1 MLGFLEH
8 RHVDAGMTQGNAD
21 HPRNPLARA
30 ALLLTLRRT
39 HHFPVLMKIGSPF
52 FFIAVL
58 FTRSSLYIY
67 MASYVHRIEV
77 QYTRDPRLPTRTERF
92 RSLGFPLR
100 ELHLVDVYTIATA
113 QRDFSPE
120 ELSQIG
126 AQLSNPVVQRY
137 SVDRPTEAEFDYAIE
152 VGFLPGVTDN
162 AGTTARQTIEDYF
175 NFQFGEEE
183 AVFSS
188 QLYLVCGDLTP
199 EALQRLTAALANPLV
214 NRVHV
219 KSREEYAG
227 KGMDVV
233 TPFVRL
239 HELQTAGTVD
249 LDLPDAE
256 LARIGKEG
264 ILDPATGERRGPLAL
279 DLAQLHAIRDYFRK
293 LGRKPTDVELESL
306 AQTWSEHCKHT
317 IFASAMD
324 DDVPRGLYKTC
335 IQAAT
340 NTIRAA
346 KGENDIC
353 VSVFTDNSGAIV
365 FDDEHLVTCKVETHN
380 SPSALDP
387 FGGALTGIVG
397 VNRDT
402 IGFGLGAKPCINIY
416 GYCVGDPD
424 TEPALFRGKNRQNPI
439 LPPRRI
445 FEGVVRGVDVGGNCS
460 GIPTPQGWCYFHDRY
475 VGKPLVFAGTV
486 GVMPRA
492 RGGRP
497 LHEKQARP
505 GDLIV
510 MVGGRV
516 GKDGI
521 HGATFS
527 SEALDPASPVTAVQI
542 GDPITQKKFSDVI
555 VKEARDLDLYR
566 SITDNGAGGLSCS
579 VAEMAKESG
588 GCHVLL
594 DRVPLKYPGMAPWEI
609 WISES
614 QERMTL
620 AVPEEKIEAF
630 MDLMQKR
637 EVEATVIGTFTDTG
651 RCVVEYNGET
661 VMDVDLDFLHDGL
674 PKKHLRTEPVETV
687 YPEPDVPC
695 PDRLDD
701 LLLTML
707 SRKNICSKEFI
718 STRYDHTVQ
727 GGHVLGPVQGAGRVQ
742 ATATL
747 TKVVLGSMK
756 GVGLSQGLFPSYSE
770 LDPYRMALAAI
781 DAAVRGLVAIGVPME
796 TIALLDNFCWCS
808 SDEPGRLWQLKRA
821 AFGCYDG
828 AVGFGAPY
836 ISGKDSM
843 FNDFSGFDADSNPVK
858 VSVPP
863 TLLIT
868 SIGVHPDVTTAVSM
882 DAKFDGDLVYVVGET
897 GEELGGSEYLAHL
910 GIEGGSVPS
919 LDIEAAKV
927 RYGRMTDAI
936 QKGLLAS
943 AFPVTH
949 GGLLVALAKVAIAGR
964 IGMDLA
970 IPGGMRPD
978 TYLFSESLGRFVVT
992 VAPSNREAFEAIF
1005 GGDAHLLGRVGGETF
1020 RVSAGE
1026 QTLIK
1031 QPVTAMETAYKAPFG
1046 GY

>member
-1 MLGFLEH
+1 
-8 RHVDAGMTQGNAD
+8 
-21 HPRNPLARA
+21 
-30 ALLLTLRRT
+30 
-39 HHFPVLMKIGSPF
+39 
-52 FFIAVL
+52 
-58 FTRSSLYIY
+58 

-113 QRDFSPE
+113 RRDFSPD

-137 SVDRPTEAEFDYAIE
+137 SVDRPTEAGFDYAIE

-162 AGTTARQTIEDYF
+162 AGTTAKQTIEDYF
-175 NFQFGEEE
+175 GFRFGEGE

-188 QLYLVCGDLTP
+188 QLYLVSGDLTP
-199 EALQRLTAALANPLV
+199 ESLERLTVALANPLV

-219 KSREEYAG
+219 RSREEYAG
-227 KGMDVV
+227 KGMDAI
-233 TPFVRL
+233 TPFVHL
-239 HELQTAGTVD
+239 HDLQAAGTVD

-279 DLAQLHAIRDYFRK
+279 DLAQLHAIRDYFRG

-324 DDVPRGLYKTC
+324 DVPRGLYKTC

-340 NTIRAA
+340 NTVREA
-346 KGENDIC
+346 KGDDDIC
-353 VSVFTDNSGAIV
+353 VSVFTDNSGAII

-424 TEPALFRGKNRQNPI
+424 TEPALFRGKNRTNPI

-445 FEGVVRGVDVGGNCS
+445 FEGVVRGIDVGGNCS

-492 RGGRP
+492 NNGRL
-497 LHEKQARP
+497 LHEKQALP
-505 GDLIV
+505 GDLVV

-566 SITDNGAGGLSCS
+566 SITDNGAGGISCS
-579 VAEMAKESG
+579 VAEMARESG

-630 MDLMQKR
+630 MDLMKRR

-651 RCVVEYNGET
+651 RCVVEYGGET

-674 PKKHLRTEPVETV
+674 PKKHLRTEPVETA
-687 YPEPDVPC
+687 YPEPDFPC

-701 LLLTML
+701 LLLAML
-707 SRKNICSKEFI
+707 ARKNICSKEFI

-742 ATATL
+742 TTATL
-747 TKVVLGSMK
+747 TKVVPGSMK

-781 DAAVRGLVAIGVPME
+781 DAAVRGLIAIGVPLD

-808 SDEPGRLWQLKRA
+808 SDEPARLWQLKRA

-828 AVGFGAPY
+828 AVEFATPY

-843 FNDFSGFDADSNPVK
+843 FNDFSGYDADSNPVK

-910 GIEGGSVPS
+910 GVEGGTVPS
-919 LDIEAAKV
+919 LDIETAKV
-927 RYGRMTDAI
+927 RYGRMTGAI
-936 QKGLLAS
+936 EKNLLAS

-964 IGMDLA
+964 AGMDLT
-970 IPGGMRPD
+970 ITGGMRPD
-978 TYLFSESLGRFVVT
+978 TYLFSESLGRLIVT
-992 VAPSNREAFEAIF
+992 VAPGDREAFEEIF
-1005 GGDAHLLGRVGGETF
+1005 GGDAHLLGSVGGETF
-1020 RVSAGE
+1020 RVSAGK
-1026 QTLIK
+1026 TLIE

>member
-1 MLGFLEH
+1 
-8 RHVDAGMTQGNAD
+8 
-21 HPRNPLARA
+21 
-30 ALLLTLRRT
+30 
-39 HHFPVLMKIGSPF
+39 
-52 FFIAVL
+52 
-58 FTRSSLYIY
+58 

-113 QRDFSPE
+113 RRDFSPD

-137 SVDRPTEAEFDYAIE
+137 SVDRPTEAEFDCAIE

-162 AGTTARQTIEDYF
+162 AGTTAKQTIEDYF
-175 NFQFGEEE
+175 GFRFGEGE

-199 EALQRLTAALANPLV
+199 ESLQRLTAALANPLV

-219 KSREEYAG
+219 RSREEYG
-227 KGMDVV
+227 KKGMDAI
-233 TPFVRL
+233 TPFVHL
-239 HELQTAGTVD
+239 HDLQAAGTVD

-264 ILDPATGERRGPLAL
+264 ITDPGTGERRGPLAL
-279 DLAQLHAIRDYFRK
+279 DLAQLHAIRDYFRG

-324 DDVPRGLYKTC
+324 DVPRGLYKSC

-340 NTIRAA
+340 NTIRKE
-346 KGENDIC
+346 KGDDDIC

-416 GYCVGDPD
+416 GYCVGDPE
-424 TEPALFRGKNRQNPI
+424 TEPALFRGKNRENPI

-486 GVMPRA
+486 GVMPRT
-492 RGGRP
+492 RNGRL
-497 LHEKQARP
+497 LHEKQALP
-505 GDLIV
+505 GDLVV

-566 SITDNGAGGLSCS
+566 SITDNGAGGISCS
-579 VAEMAKESG
+579 VAEMARESG

-630 MDLMQKR
+630 MSLMKRR

-687 YPEPDVPC
+687 YPEPDVPR
-695 PDRLDD
+695 PDRLDN
-701 LLLTML
+701 LLLAML
-707 SRKNICSKEFI
+707 GRKNICSKEFI

-742 ATATL
+742 TTATL
-747 TKVVLGSMK
+747 TKVVPGSMK

-781 DAAVRGLVAIGVPME
+781 DAAVRGLVAIGVPLA

-828 AVGFGAPY
+828 AVEFATPF

-858 VSVPP
+858 ISVPP

-910 GIEGGSVPS
+910 GIEGGAVPA

-927 RYGRMTDAI
+927 RYERMTDVI
-936 QKGLLAS
+936 KKGLLAS

-964 IGMDLA
+964 VGMDLT

-978 TYLFSESLGRFVVT
+978 TYLFSESLGRLIVT
-992 VAPSNREAFEAIF
+992 VAPSDREAFEEIF
-1005 GGDAHLLGRVGGETF
+1005 AGDAHLLGRVAGETF
-1020 RVSAGE
+1020 RVSAGK
-1026 QTLIK
+1026 TLIE

>member
-1 MLGFLEH
+1 
-8 RHVDAGMTQGNAD
+8 
-21 HPRNPLARA
+21 
-30 ALLLTLRRT
+30 
-39 HHFPVLMKIGSPF
+39 
-52 FFIAVL
+52 
-58 FTRSSLYIY
+58 

-77 QYTRDPRLPTRTERF
+77 QYSRDPRLPTRTERF

-113 QRDFSPE
+113 RRDFSPE

-137 SVDRPTEAEFDYAIE
+137 SVDRPTEAGFDYAIE

-162 AGTTARQTIEDYF
+162 AGTTAKQTIEDYF
-175 NFQFGEEE
+175 GFRFGEGE

-188 QLYLVCGDLTP
+188 QLYLVSGDLTP
-199 EALQRLTAALANPLV
+199 ETLERLTAALANPLV

-219 KSREEYAG
+219 RSREEYAG
-227 KGMDVV
+227 KGMDAI
-233 TPFVRL
+233 TPFVHL
-239 HELQTAGTVD
+239 HDLQAAGTVD

-279 DLAQLHAIRDYFRK
+279 DLAQLHAIRDYFRG

-324 DDVPRGLYKTC
+324 DVPRGLYKTC

-340 NTIRAA
+340 NTVREA
-346 KGENDIC
+346 KGDDDIC
-353 VSVFTDNSGAIV
+353 VSVFTDNSGAII

-424 TEPALFRGKNRQNPI
+424 TEPALFRGKNRTNPI

-445 FEGVVRGVDVGGNCS
+445 FEGVVRGIDVGGNCS

-492 RGGRP
+492 NNGRP
-497 LHEKQARP
+497 LHEKQALP
-505 GDLIV
+505 GDLVV

-566 SITDNGAGGLSCS
+566 SITDNGAGGISCS
-579 VAEMAKESG
+579 VAEMARESG

-630 MDLMQKR
+630 MNLMKRR

-651 RCVVEYNGET
+651 RCVVEYNGEA

-674 PKKHLRTEPVETV
+674 PKKHLRTEPVETA
-687 YPEPDVPC
+687 YPEPDVPR

-701 LLLTML
+701 LLLAML
-707 SRKNICSKEFI
+707 ARKNICSKEFI

-747 TKVVLGSMK
+747 TKVVPGSMK

-781 DAAVRGLVAIGVPME
+781 DAAVRGLIAIGVPMD

-808 SDEPGRLWQLKRA
+808 SDEPARLWQLKRA

-828 AVGFGAPY
+828 AVEFATPY

-843 FNDFSGFDADSNPVK
+843 YNDFSGYDADSNPVK

-910 GIEGGSVPS
+910 GIEGGAVPS
-919 LDIEAAKV
+919 LDIETAKV
-927 RYGRMTDAI
+927 RYGRMTGAI
-936 QKGLLAS
+936 EKGLLAS

-970 IPGGMRPD
+970 VPGGMRPD
-978 TYLFSESLGRFVVT
+978 TYLFSESLGRLIVT
-992 VAPSNREAFEAIF
+992 VAPGDREAFEEIF
-1005 GGDAHLLGRVGGETF
+1005 GGDAHLLGSVGGETF
-1020 RVSAGE
+1020 RVSTGE
-1026 QTLIK
+1026 KTLIE
-1031 QPVTAMETAYKAPFG
+1031 QPVAAMETAYKAPFG